1 MNWAKIRKED
11 VANGPGIRVS
21 IWIQGCNR
29 RCLNC
34 FNPETWDATKGHI
47 LGPKVLKQ
55 FLDFGD
61 NDNVVGYS
69 ILGGEPLLFPNEM
82 LQLVRAIKERH
93 PDKTIWMWTGFT
105 YESLNDDQLKVLH
118 YIDYLVDGAFIED
131 LKNPD
136 LAFRGS
142 SNQRILKI
150 NHSEDSITD
159 ESNYFD
165 NYNTTY

>member
-1 MNWAKIRKED
+1 M
-11 VANGPGIRVS
+11 
-21 IWIQGCNR
+21 
-29 RCLNC
+29 
-34 FNPETWDATKGHI
+34 
-47 LGPKVLKQ
+47 LKQ

-118 YIDYLVDGAFIED
+118 YVDYLVDGAFIED

-150 NHSEDSITD
+150 NHSESSITD